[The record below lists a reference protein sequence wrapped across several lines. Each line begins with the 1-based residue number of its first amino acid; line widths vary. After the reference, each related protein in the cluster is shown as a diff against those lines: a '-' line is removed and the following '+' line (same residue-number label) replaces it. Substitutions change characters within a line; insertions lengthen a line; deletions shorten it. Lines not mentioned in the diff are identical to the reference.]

1 MHVELVPLVAT
12 ISRSRSNGW
21 TRSQRTCI
29 KRKKMD
35 FSICCNMLTEH
46 ASPSKRE
53 DVESMKIDPPYVE
66 NFDKANLSV
75 KKSFQ

>member
-1 MHVELVPLVAT
+1 
-12 ISRSRSNGW
+12 
-21 TRSQRTCI
+21 
-29 KRKKMD
+29 MD

-46 ASPSKRE
+46 ASPSKME

-75 KKSFQ
+75 KK